1 MPLLT
6 AHALR
11 VLFKVSGFFS
21 QIWQIMRVKDTKNM
35 LVNLSVEISFKDV
48 VQSMHWGLRFQIY
61 IGLVPGKGIIIW
73 S

>member
-1 MPLLT
+1 
-6 AHALR
+6 
-11 VLFKVSGFFS
+11 
-21 QIWQIMRVKDTKNM
+21 M